1 MIMLGWVVC
10 FGLPMAV
17 TVGVIVWPE
26 RIPKD
31 HTVRGIRERIERED
45 TGGMKPDPSR
55 EY

>member
-1 MIMLGWVVC
+1 MIVLGWMVVI
-10 FGLPMAV
+10 GLPLAV

-31 HTVRGIRERIERED
+31 RTVTGIREQIERED
-45 TGGMKPDPSR
+45 TGGMKPDASR